1 MNLSEEKCVPC
12 SGKTPRLSSDEAK
25 TLAEQIPDW
34 KLDLAAGAGSA
45 GLYRYY
51 KLKNFAEALKFVNQV
66 AEIAEKQGHHPDIH
80 LINYNQVS
88 LWLTTHAIRGLSH
101 NDFIVA
107 AKISLL

>member
-1 MNLSEEKCVPC
+1 MSLSDKKCAPC

-25 TLAEQIPDW
+25 ILAEQIPGW
-34 KLDLAAGAGSA
+34 KLDLEAGAGSA
-45 GLYRYY
+45 GLYRHY
-51 KLKNFAEALKFVNQV
+51 KFKNFAEAVKFINQV
-66 AEIAEKQGHHPDIH
+66 AVIAEEQGHHPDLH

-88 LWLTTHAIRGLSH
+88 LWLTTHAIRGLSD